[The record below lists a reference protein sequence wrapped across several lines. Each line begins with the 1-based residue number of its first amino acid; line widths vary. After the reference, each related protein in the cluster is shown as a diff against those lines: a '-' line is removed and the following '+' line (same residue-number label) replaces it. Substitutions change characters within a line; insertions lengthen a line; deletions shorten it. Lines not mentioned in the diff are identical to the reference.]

1 MNMENYNNPSF
12 NSTRVD
18 MLSLVMRQVYLRM
31 FVALVVTAISAIYV
45 ASSPNILMAIY
56 SNNVIFFGLIIA
68 EFALVIAL
76 SAAIN
81 KISTPVAGLMLFLYA
96 ILNGVTLSS
105 IFLVYSLG
113 SIAYTFF
120 ITAGVFLAM
129 SIYGYVT
136 KKSLHSFGSYCI
148 MALFGLI
155 IASLV
160 NIFVNSSA
168 MEWIISFIGVGVFMG
183 LTAWDTQKIK
193 QAAYMADSS
202 QVGKLA
208 TIGALSLYLDFINMF
223 LYLLRFF
230 GNRD

>member
-1 MNMENYNNPSF
+1 MENYNNPSF
-12 NSTRVD
+12 NSARVD
-18 MLSLVMRQVYLRM
+18 MLTLVMRQVYLRM
-31 FVALVVTAISAIYV
+31 FIALVVTAISAVYV
-45 ASSPNILMAIY
+45 ASSPDILMAIY

-68 EFALVIAL
+68 ELALVIAL

-81 KISTPVAGLMLFLYA
+81 KLSTTMAGLMLLLYSV
-96 ILNGVTLSS
+96 LNGVLLSS
-105 IFLVYSLG
+105 VFIIYSLG

-136 KKSLHSFGSYCI
+136 KNSLHSFGSYCI
-148 MALFGLI
+148 MGLFGII
-155 IASLV
+155 IASVV
-160 NIFVNSSA
+160 NFFVGSST

-193 QAAYMADSS
+193 QAAYMVEAS

-208 TIGALSLYLDFINMF
+208 IIGALSLYLDFINMF